1 MHWLK
6 TANLILL
13 RRRILPILSDSRI
26 SCSRNTACRNCLRHT
41 DLAIEIGQLIAFVAD
56 GRVGARVAGID
67 RGKDD
72 VPYERI

>member
-6 TANLILL
+6 TANLILW
-13 RRRILPILSDSRI
+13 RRRILTILSDSRI
-26 SCSRNTACRNCLRHT
+26 SCSRNTACRNCLRHI
-41 DLAIEIGQLIAFVAD
+41 DLAIGTGQLIAFVAD
-56 GRVGARVAGID
+56 RQVGASVAGID